1 MQTDLQ
7 EQKADPWLPGN
18 GNERGRKG
26 RIIKG
31 HEEKLEDDGYVHY
44 LNCGDGFRSGL
55 QKLIKLYTLN
65 ICNLLH
71 YQLYLCKAV
80 EAGRL

>member
-31 HEEKLEDDGYVHY
+31 HEEKLEDDG
-44 LNCGDGFRSGL
+44 
-55 QKLIKLYTLN
+55 
-65 ICNLLH
+65 ICSLS
-71 YQLYLCKAV
+71 
-80 EAGRL
+80 